1 MRIDDDTRDQ
11 RLSLELTPLIDIIF
25 ILVLFFAV
33 TTSLTK
39 PKELDDLRIE
49 LSSLNSDNQ
58 KLMAALRQSSTLADE
73 QTRLIKNLKDNYN
86 TLNDDYARVLV
97 TAKEQSQKYG
107 TRLEAAESEIL
118 QLRQSVAIL
127 EQSRSDLQ
135 QKLVDQTSSSREV
148 QQQNQ
153 ELAAELGPQLD
164 EVGRLTQALADLEL
178 KNNKLERM
186 LSEKVLQNQKMTR
199 TTASLSQAHQDLQ
212 QKFADET
219 ARTHEARQQH
229 QKLAARL
236 EAQQDHAD
244 QMTQTIAELELE
256 INQLQQTLREKTQ
269 QNQKMT
275 RTMASLSQ
283 GHQDLQQAL
292 TDEAARNR
300 EIQQQYQKLATD
312 LRTQQ
317 EKSVQLSNTIT
328 ILEQEQGNLQLRLAD
343 RIARSREVVQHNEKL
358 ETDLRD
364 QTDKS
369 GRLTNTIAAL
379 LDDIENLK
387 QADRDKTAQNQT
399 LDRLL
404 VKARQNNQILS
415 NELNRFRLN
424 KEDRESNEKLLRNKI
439 SELEAQLVEFREI
452 RKSQMEREESLNQ
465 AQENLDA
472 GLKTHLKNNQLGIQ
486 RKPQSL
492 ILQLPD
498 QILFDSGSAEVK
510 PEGRAVLRKVG
521 QILKT
526 DLDRMLIQIG
536 GHTDNVPLNA
546 ARGSLFPSN
555 WELSAA
561 RAVNVV
567 HYFESVLGIDPKRMS
582 AVGYA
587 EHQPTASNATPEG
600 RARNRRIEIVVVQP

>member
-1 MRIDDDTRDQ
+1 M
-11 RLSLELTPLIDIIF
+11 
-25 ILVLFFAV
+25 
-33 TTSLTK
+33 
-39 PKELDDLRIE
+39 
-49 LSSLNSDNQ
+49 
-58 KLMAALRQSSTLADE
+58 
-73 QTRLIKNLKDNYN
+73 
-86 TLNDDYARVLV
+86 
-97 TAKEQSQKYG
+97 
-107 TRLEAAESEIL
+107 
-118 QLRQSVAIL
+118 
-127 EQSRSDLQ
+127 
-135 QKLVDQTSSSREV
+135 
-148 QQQNQ
+148 
-153 ELAAELGPQLD
+153 
-164 EVGRLTQALADLEL
+164 
-178 KNNKLERM
+178 
-186 LSEKVLQNQKMTR
+186 
-199 TTASLSQAHQDLQ
+199 ASLSQAHQDLQ
-212 QKFADET
+212 QALADET
-219 ARTHEARQQH
+219 
-229 QKLAARL
+229 
-236 EAQQDHAD
+236 
-244 QMTQTIAELELE
+244 
-256 INQLQQTLREKTQ
+256 
-269 QNQKMT
+269 T
-275 RTMASLSQ
+275 RK
-283 GHQDLQQAL
+283 
-292 TDEAARNR
+292 R
-300 EIQQQYQKLATD
+300 EIQQQYRKLATD

-317 EKSVQLSNTIT
+317 ENSVQLTNNIAN
-328 ILEQEQGNLQLRLAD
+328 LEQEQGNLQLRLAD
-343 RIARSREVVQHNEKL
+343 QIARNRKVAQHNEKL
-358 ETDLRD
+358 ETELRD

-369 GRLTNTIAAL
+369 GRLTDTIAGL

-404 VKARQNNQILS
+404 VKANQNNQILS

-452 RKSQMEREESLNQ
+452 RKSQLEREESLNQ

-498 QILFDSGSAEVK
+498 QILFDSGSADVK

-536 GHTDNVPLNA
+536 GHTDNVPLSA
-546 ARGSLFPSN
+546 ASGSQFPSN